1 MNKQEDE
8 QAVKGDTAPVH
19 TPKEKKA
26 PFEEFLKEM
35 NAHSLAEEKLRIALL
50 FMEKTLSR
58 DGSPDFKGFWEARK
72 HCLALFREPISPPE
86 RGDLWNRFS
95 EFSKEARR
103 LKELSDEQSGFAS
116 EQIEMAIHSIEQD
129 LDNPEKV
136 TATFADL
143 RAPAHARAL
152 IAGWKEYNLHQKEL
166 NFLNAY
172 ASKVNSL
179 RKELMKTEMRI
190 RVKNQFFDRLSKA
203 GDRLFPRRKELIAQ
217 LSEAFEKDVEYFV
230 AKHFSPEGSSVP
242 AFALRE
248 EIKEMQ
254 TIAKELTLNARAF
267 SATRTKLSSCWDAL
281 KEKEAEKRKEFSEK
295 KELFEQNAKILNE
308 KFDEIEKKFEEEG
321 VSIDDLEA
329 LLDDQQREMRQTE
342 LGRDEVR
349 SLKDRL
355 FALKDKIYAKQN
367 EKEIARKKVEE
378 ERHQKKRE
386 LIENFKAKI
395 DEMLKLSETLSM
407 DEVKTEQET
416 FMASLE
422 ASGLNKTDRLEME
435 KRLKPLKE
443 ILKKKKEEALMALP
457 GDERAALTQLTE
469 LLEQKREERSEVK
482 ALLEDL
488 RKKSKGSGLD
498 FNRAIEFNQIIAEQ
512 KELLEALTSSI
523 EEIEEKIE
531 GLEQKLE

>member
-8 QAVKGDTAPVH
+8 QAVKSDAATAH

-35 NAHSLAEEKLRIALL
+35 NSHSLAEEKLRIALL

-58 DGSPDFKGFWEARK
+58 EGSPDFKGFWEARK

-86 RGDLWNRFS
+86 RADLWNRFS

-103 LKELSDEQSGFAS
+103 LKELSDEQSGFAT
-116 EQIEMAIHSIEQD
+116 EQIEMAIRSIEED
-129 LDNPEKV
+129 LSHPENV
-136 TATFADL
+136 TKSFADL
-143 RAPAHARAL
+143 PAPSHARSL
-152 IAGWKEYNLHQKEL
+152 ISGWSHYNQQQKEL

-203 GDRLFPRRKELIAQ
+203 GDLLFPRRKELIAA
-217 LSEAFEKDVEYFV
+217 LSEAFEKDIEQFV
-230 AKHFSPEGSSVP
+230 SKHFSAEGSSVP

-267 SATRTKLSSCWDAL
+267 SSTRTKLSSCWDSL
-281 KEKEAEKRKEFSEK
+281 KEKEAEKRKELSEK
-295 KELFEQNAKILNE
+295 KGLFEENAKVLNE

-321 VSIDDLEA
+321 VSIDELET
-329 LLDDQQREMRQTE
+329 LLDVQQKEMRQAE
-342 LGRDEVR
+342 LGRDEVKA
-349 SLKDRL
+349 LKERL
-355 FALKDKIYAKQN
+355 FGLKDKIFAKQN
-367 EKEIARKKVEE
+367 EKEIARKKIEE
-378 ERHQKKRE
+378 ERQQKKRE
-386 LIENFKAKI
+386 LIEQFKLKG
-395 DEMLKLSETLSM
+395 DELLKSAESLSM
-407 DEVKTEQET
+407 DEVKTEQENYI
-416 FMASLE
+416 ASLE
-422 ASGLNKTDRLEME
+422 SSGLNKTDRLEME
-435 KRLKPLKE
+435 KRIKPLKD

-457 GDERAALTQLTE
+457 GDERAALTQLSE
-469 LLEQKREERSEVK
+469 LLEQKKEERAEVK
-482 ALLEDL
+482 TLLEDL

-498 FNRAIEFNQIIAEQ
+498 FNRAIEFNQTIAEQ
-512 KELLEALTSSI
+512 KELLEALSASI